1 MNRRYAYFEGKF
13 VPIEE
18 ANINIQTNSF
28 HYGTSIF
35 EGIRAYWNEK
45 KQQLYGL
52 FLKEH
57 YERMLLNCKILN
69 LNVGKS
75 AEELA
80 EITVELLRKC
90 NHREDTYIRPIAY
103 FADLK
108 ISPKLIGYRTELAIY
123 TVPLGNYLDLSRGLK
138 AKTSSW
144 HRINDS
150 MIPARCKVAGAYVNS
165 AFAKTEALLNGYDEA
180 IMLNPDGTVAEGS
193 GENIFM
199 VRNGK
204 LITTPSSSNIL
215 EGITRNAVIEIAK
228 NELGIEVEERP
239 ILRSELYVADEV
251 FYTGTAAQVAPV
263 VQIDHVVIGNGEVG
277 KVTKALQDVYF
288 SIVKGENEKYL
299 HWLTPV
305 Y

>member
-1 MNRRYAYFEGKF
+1 MSKYAYFEGKF

-28 HYGTSIF
+28 HYGTAVF
-35 EGIRAYWNEK
+35 EGIRAYWNEEK
-45 KQQLYGL
+45 GQLFGL
-52 FLKEH
+52 FVKEH

-69 LNVGKS
+69 LKVEKS
-75 AEELA
+75 PEELT
-80 EITVELLRKC
+80 EITVELLKKC

-103 FADLK
+103 FSDLK
-108 ISPKLIGYRTELAIY
+108 ISPKLIGYRTEIAIY

-144 HRINDS
+144 HRINDT

-193 GENIFM
+193 GENVFM

-228 NELGIEVEERP
+228 EELGIEVEERP

-263 VQIDHVVIGNGEVG
+263 VQIDHVVIGNGEIG
-277 KVTKALQDVYF
+277 KVTKRLQEVYF
-288 SIVKGENEKYL
+288 SIVKGENEKYA